1 MSTGGT
7 RTQTAVGASIYISP
21 LDHVAGDVAG
31 LLGNFLFDLL
41 GMFYPRQICSKAN
54 VVVIELVTNVME
66 HCTIRDGAL
75 RVDLKIDGDDLIITV
90 ANPVTQDVFEAV
102 KGRFTVIAEAP
113 DPKKLLAD
121 TVKERRVDRAK
132 GGLGL
137 MRLTAESKF
146 RLTAEY
152 EQGFLIVKAQFPMR
166 GFA

>member
-1 MSTGGT
+1 MSTGGN
-7 RTQTAVGASIYISP
+7 RTQTAVGASISIAP

-66 HCTIRDGAL
+66 HCTIRDGAM
-75 RVDLKIDGDDLIITV
+75 RVDLKIDGDELRITV
-90 ANPVTQDVFEAV
+90 ANPATPEQYEDI
-102 KGRFTVIAEAP
+102 KTRFAAITSAE
-113 DPKKLLAD
+113 DPKKLLAE
-121 TVKERRVDRAK
+121 TVYKRKNAKER

-146 RLTAEY
+146 RLSVEY
-152 EQGFLIVKAQFPMR
+152 EHGVLIVTAQFLMR
-166 GFA
+166 GLA

>member
-1 MSTGGT
+1 
-7 RTQTAVGASIYISP
+7 VGASIYISP

-75 RVDLKIDGDDLIITV
+75 KVDLKIDGDDLIITV
-90 ANPVTQDVFEAV
+90 ANPVTPDVYEAV
-102 KGRFTVIAEAP
+102 KNRFTVIAEAA

-121 TVKERRVDRAK
+121 TVRERRVDRAK

-146 RLTAEY
+146 RLSADY

>member
-1 MSTGGT
+1 MSTGGN
-7 RTQTAVGASIYISP
+7 RMQTAVGASIYIAP

-66 HCTIRDGAL
+66 HCSIREGAM
-75 RVDLKIDGDDLIITV
+75 RVDLRIDGDELLITV
-90 ANPVTQDVFEAV
+90 QNPATPEQYEDIKA
-102 KGRFTVIAEAP
+102 RFAAIASAE
-113 DPKKLLAD
+113 DPRKLLAE
-121 TVKERRVDRAK
+121 TVRERRTNRER

-146 RLTAEY
+146 KLTAEY

>member
-1 MSTGGT
+1 MSGGN
-7 RTQTAVGASIYISP
+7 RMQTAVGASITISP

-66 HCTIRDGAL
+66 HCSIRDGAM
-75 RVDLKIDGDDLIITV
+75 RVDLKIDGEHLLITV
-90 ANPVTQDVFEAV
+90 ANPVTPDEFQAV
-102 KGRFTVIAEAP
+102 KDRFDAIDRAE
-113 DPKKLLAD
+113 DKKKLLAD
-121 TVKERRVDRAK
+121 TVRRRHVDRQR

-146 RLTAEY
+146 EVKAEHVEGY
-152 EQGFLIVKAQFPMR
+152 LVVKAQFPMR

>member
-1 MSTGGT
+1 MSAGGN

-66 HCTIRDGAL
+66 HCTIRDGAM
-75 RVDLKIDGDDLIITV
+75 RVDLKIDGDDLLITV
-90 ANPVTQDVFEAV
+90 ANPVTPAEFETV
-102 KGRFTVIAEAP
+102 KERFAAIASAE

-121 TVKERRVDRAK
+121 TVHRRRGDRQK

-146 RLTAEY
+146 RLTCEY
-152 EQGFLIVKAQFPMR
+152 EQGFLVVKALFPMR

>member
-1 MSTGGT
+1 MSAGGN
-7 RTQTAVGASIYISP
+7 RTQTAVGASISIAP

-66 HCTIRDGAL
+66 HCSIRDGAL
-75 RVDLKIDGDDLIITV
+75 RVDLKIDGDELMITV
-90 ANPVTQDVFEAV
+90 ANPATEDEFKAV
-102 KGRFTVIAEAP
+102 SDRFTVIANAE
-113 DPKKLLAD
+113 DPRKLLAD
-121 TVKERRVDRAK
+121 TVYRRRIDKAK

-146 RLTAEY
+146 KLTAEY
-152 EQGFLIVKAQFPMR
+152 EQGFLVVKALFPMR